1 MAIVVHAQNAHGER
15 TGIGKQAQPIAV
27 FGAHQLGS
35 HHSRSRVSG
44 RKGVVRRL
52 VGTQFADGVLHP
64 VDGRAHHGIGG
75 GTEQQ
80 SVAEIMAVGH
90 SGKFCCQHK
99 TAEGNILQVVVDPHR
114 RVAAPPIEEAL
125 YLAFPLE
132 EKTAVGHS
140 HHADERKTDGNGDL
154 PKRSEMRKVRMGEH
168 AERVAGCA
176 VCLLHSR
183 Q

>member
-1 MAIVVHAQNAHGER
+1 MAVVVHAQNAHGER
-15 TGIGKQAQPIAV
+15 TGIGKQAQTIAV

-35 HHSRSRVSG
+35 HYCRGRVSG
-44 RKGVVRRL
+44 RKGI
-52 VGTQFADGVLHP
+52 VGRSVGAQFADGVLHP

-90 SGKFCCQHK
+90 SWKFCRPHK

-114 RVAAPPIEEAL
+114 RVTAQPIEEPL

-154 PKRSEMRKVRMGEH
+154 PKRSEM
-168 AERVAGCA
+168 
-176 VCLLHSR
+176 
-183 Q
+183 